1 MTKQSTRTRP
11 LLIPQYMQQFS
22 CIGSACEDSCCVGW
36 RVDIDEETYK
46 KYNRVRDQ
54 ELAPLFDKKVTRNR
68 SNASSQNYA
77 KIKMN
82 QNGSCTF
89 LNEESLCKIQLKLGE
104 DYLSNTC
111 AIYPRVTNEVNG
123 ITERSA
129 TVSCP
134 EIARLALLNPN
145 GIEFDEIEESVH
157 TRSKIGKKLDTND
170 KKFSHKPQK
179 YFWELRI
186 FTIQVLQNR
195 AYTLSERLI
204 ILGMFYQ
211 KAEEYI
217 SNEQLENIPQLIAS
231 YTTIIEEGSLKE
243 SLNNVPVQP
252 TVQMEL
258 VKELADQ
265 RFMKGISNQR
275 FRECYTEM
283 MVGLKYITGTPF
295 SEVAQAYPD
304 VYQTYYKP
312 FMDEHEYI
320 LENYLVNYV
329 YKNTFPF
336 GGFPSIFDEYVMLVV
351 NYSLIKLHLIGMS
364 GHHKGL
370 TEDLVIKLIQ
380 SFSKTVEHN
389 QLFLKGLFDLLKKN
403 NFTTMPYMAILIKN

>member
-22 CIGSACEDSCCVGW
+22 CIGSSCEDSCCVGW
-36 RVDIDEETYK
+36 RVNIDEETYK
-46 KYNRVRDQ
+46 KYNRVREQ
-54 ELAPLFDKKVTRNR
+54 ELAPLLEKKVTRNR

-89 LNEESLCKIQLKLGE
+89 LNEESLCQIQLKLGE

-145 GIEFDEIEESVH
+145 GIEFDEVGEPIN
-157 TRSKIGKKLDTND
+157 TRMQLVKRLDVTDKKLANQ
-170 KKFSHKPQK
+170 PQK

-195 AYTLSERLI
+195 TYSLSERLI
-204 ILGMFYQ
+204 MLGTFIQ
-211 KAEEYI
+211 KVEEYI
-217 SNEQLENIPQLIAS
+217 SSDQLDKVPQLIAT
-231 YTTIIEEGSLKE
+231 YTTIMEEGSLKQ
-243 SLNNVPVQP
+243 SLYNVPSQP
-252 TVQMEL
+252 TVQMDL
-258 VKELADQ
+258 LKEIADQ
-265 RFMKGISNQR
+265 RFNQGIHSNR
-275 FRECYTEM
+275 YRECYMEM
-283 MVGLKYITGTPF
+283 LLGLKFISGTPF
-295 SEVAQAYPD
+295 AEVAKTYPE
-304 VYQTYYKP
+304 VYEAYYKP
-312 FMDEHEYI
+312 FMGEHEYI

-329 YKNTFPF
+329 FKNMFPF
-336 GGFPSIFDEYVMLVV
+336 GSLPSLFDEYVMLVV
-351 NYSLIKLHLIGMS
+351 HYSLIKLHLIGMS
-364 GHHKGL
+364 GHHKEL
-370 TEDLVIKLIQ
+370 TVDLVVKLIQ
-380 SFSKTVEHN
+380 SFAKTVEHN

-403 NFTTMPYMAILIKN
+403 NFTTMAYMAILIKN